1 MSEQRDGE
9 ISLNL
14 RPRASN
20 RRPMKI
26 RSGLTPRRVCEHYG
40 NMHSPAKPFRQPWK
54 LVEHEESF
62 AIVDA
67 GNTVLAMIYHEDE
80 PGRRTTM
87 RRLSRE
93 DARRLASQVVKL
105 PDLLDEL
112 KRHRAARD
120 APA

>member
-1 MSEQRDGE
+1 
-9 ISLNL
+9 
-14 RPRASN
+14 
-20 RRPMKI
+20 MKI

-87 RRLSRE
+87 KRLSRE
-93 DARRLASQVVKL
+93 DADLPCRWSSSRNCSTSLSGIGLRRMT
-105 PDLLDEL
+105 
-112 KRHRAARD
+112 RHS
-120 APA
+120 

>member
-1 MSEQRDGE
+1 MQ
-9 ISLNL
+9 N
-14 RPRASN
+14 
-20 RRPMKI
+20 
-26 RSGLTPRRVCEHYG
+26 
-40 NMHSPAKPFRQPWK
+40 PAKPFRQPWK
-54 LVEHEESF
+54 LVEHDESF

-67 GNTVLAMIYHEDE
+67 GNTVLALIYHEDE
-80 PGRRTTM
+80 PGRRSNM

-105 PDLLDEL
+105 PELLEEL